1 MGYGARLGRAE
12 SVHDPLFARALC
24 LAPERPKS
32 GGIAL
37 VSADL
42 CLLDRR
48 QAESVRQRISAGSGL
63 PPERILVQCTHT
75 HSGPDT
81 GFEALNTGRPLP
93 SSVAG
98 VLEGLSRAGLQACDA
113 LAPAS
118 LRWCS
123 SAVRIGRNR
132 SLEDGAL
139 DPALHVLDVRTT
151 AGDPLATLYHYA
163 CHPTVLGH
171 DNLEISAD
179 WPGVTSAR
187 LERETGA
194 VALFMLGAHADIDPR
209 TRGLMDLCIPGQS
222 VGLGFDAV
230 RVLGEEVAAAAL
242 EALGQDGAAPREPIL
257 GAASCRVSL
266 PLQLC
271 DRSVDATR
279 LELEQRKGELAELLG
294 VTPRELPRLSQLDG
308 QVSERVRDMPVAEAR
323 EQIAR
328 ARLYVRD
335 KTAPFFASGQREID
349 VEVQVLRVSDT
360 AILAL
365 PVEPTTEVGLD
376 WRARTEGKAIGKV
389 AGIANGW
396 LRYLPHPT
404 DLGHPRAH
412 HHYEVLSS
420 ILAPGACEA
429 LLDAGE
435 QLLTRIDDGSSTG

>member
-1 MGYGARLGRAE
+1 MGYGARVGKAA
-12 SVHDPLFARALC
+12 SVHDRLFARALC
-24 LAPERPKS
+24 LAPERPENT
-32 GGIAL
+32 GIAL

-42 CLLDRR
+42 CLLDPR
-48 QAESVRQRISAGSGL
+48 QAQSVRERISSGSGL

-81 GFEALNTGRPLP
+81 GFEALNTGRALP
-93 SSVAG
+93 THVDAI
-98 VLEGLSRAGLQACDA
+98 LDGLTDAGLRAA
-113 LAPAS
+113 GARAPAS

-123 SAVRIGRNR
+123 SEVRIGRNR

-139 DPALHVLDVRTT
+139 DPTLHVLDVRTA
-151 AGDPLATLYHYA
+151 AGDALATLYHYA

-230 RVLGEEVAAAAL
+230 RVLGEEVADAAL
-242 EALGQDGAAPREPIL
+242 EALEQDGAAARETSV

-266 PLQLC
+266 PLHLG
-271 DRSVDATR
+271 DRSADATR
-279 LELEQRKGELAELLG
+279 LELERRKRELAGLLG
-294 VTPRELPRLSQLDG
+294 VTAQELPRLSQLDRH
-308 QVSERVRDMPVAEAR
+308 VSERVRDMPVAEAR
-323 EQIAR
+323 EQLAR

-335 KTAPFFASGQREID
+335 KTAPFFVSGQREID
-349 VEVQVLRVSDT
+349 VEIQVLRVGDA

-365 PVEPTTEVGLD
+365 PLEPTTEVGLD
-376 WRARTEGKAIGKV
+376 WRRRTAGKAIGKV

-396 LRYLPHPT
+396 LRYLPRARDLAHPQ
-404 DLGHPRAH
+404 AH
-412 HHYEVLSS
+412 HRYEVLSS

-429 LLDAGE
+429 RLTAGE
-435 QLLTRIDDGSSTG
+435 QLLTRIDDAPEP

>member
-1 MGYGARLGRAE
+1 MGYGARRGAAAA
-12 SVHDPLFARALC
+12 VHDPLFARALC
-24 LAPERPKS
+24 LAPDSPKT

-42 CLLDRR
+42 CLLDPR
-48 QAESVRQRISAGSGL
+48 QAESVRERISADSGL
-63 PPERILVQCTHT
+63 PRERILVQCTHT
-75 HSGPDT
+75 HSGPET
-81 GFEALNTGRPLP
+81 GLEALNTSRPLP
-93 SSVAG
+93 AHVAG
-98 VLEGLSRAGLQACDA
+98 ILDGLGRAGLQACAA

-123 SAVRIGRNR
+123 SEVRIGRNR

-139 DPALHVLDVRTT
+139 DPALHVLDVRT
-151 AGDPLATLYHYA
+151 AARDPLATLYHYA

-179 WPGVTSAR
+179 WPGVASAR

-209 TRGLMDLCIPGQS
+209 TRGLKDICIPGQS

-230 RVLGEEVAAAAL
+230 RVLGEEVAGAAL
-242 EALGQDGAAPREPIL
+242 EALEQDGGAAREAFL
-257 GAASCRVSL
+257 GAASCRVPL
-266 PLQLC
+266 PLHLG
-271 DRSVDATR
+271 DRSADATR
-279 LELEQRKGELAELLG
+279 IELERRKRQLADLLG
-294 VTPRELPRLSQLDG
+294 VTPQELPRLSELDHH
-308 QVSERVRDMPVAEAR
+308 VSKRVRDLPVAEAR

-335 KTAPFFASGQREID
+335 KTAPFFASGQREIK
-349 VEVQVLRVSDT
+349 VEVQVLRVGST

-376 WRARTEGKAIGKV
+376 WRRRTSGKAIGKV

-412 HHYEVLSS
+412 QHYEVLSS

-435 QLLTRIDDGSSTG
+435 QLLTQIDTAPKPH

>member
-1 MGYGARLGRAE
+1 MGYGARVGKAA
-12 SVHDPLFARALC
+12 SVHDRLFARALC
-24 LAPERPKS
+24 LAPERPQ
-32 GGIAL
+32 GAGIAL

-42 CLLDRR
+42 CLLDPR
-48 QAESVRQRISAGSGL
+48 QARSVRERISAGSGL
-63 PPERILVQCTHT
+63 APERILVQCTHT
-75 HSGPDT
+75 HSGPET
-81 GFEALNTGRPLP
+81 GFEALNTARPLP
-93 SSVAG
+93 PHVAAS
-98 VLEGLSRAGLQACDA
+98 LDGLTNAGLRAVGS

-123 SAVRIGRNR
+123 SEVRIGRNR
-132 SLEDGAL
+132 SRADGAL
-139 DPALHVLDVRTT
+139 DPALHVLDVRTA

-171 DNLEISAD
+171 ENLELSAD

-222 VGLGFDAV
+222 LGLGFDAV

-242 EALGQDGAAPREPIL
+242 QALEQGGAVAREISL
-257 GAASCRVSL
+257 GAASRGITL
-266 PLQLC
+266 PLHLG
-271 DRSVDATR
+271 DRSADAAR
-279 LELEQRKGELAELLG
+279 LELERRRRELAALLG
-294 VTPRELPRLSQLDG
+294 VTAQELPRLSQLDRH
-308 QVSERVRDMPVAEAR
+308 VSARVRDMPVAEAR

-335 KTAPFFASGQREID
+335 KTAPFFVSGRREID
-349 VEVQVLRVSDT
+349 VEVQVLRIDDT

-376 WRARTEGKAIGKV
+376 WRRRTQGKAIGKV

-396 LRYLPHPT
+396 LRYLPHAR
-404 DLGHPRAH
+404 DLAHPRAH
-412 HHYEVLSS
+412 QRYEVLSS

-429 LLDAGE
+429 LLGVGE
-435 QLLTRIDDGSSTG
+435 HLLASIDDALGI